1 MTSHCAYDDDH
12 HGSRNPGGS
21 KVTKKIEREKIL
33 CEINYCR

>member
-21 KVTKKIEREKIL
+21 KVTKKNRKRKNPL
-33 CEINYCR
+33 